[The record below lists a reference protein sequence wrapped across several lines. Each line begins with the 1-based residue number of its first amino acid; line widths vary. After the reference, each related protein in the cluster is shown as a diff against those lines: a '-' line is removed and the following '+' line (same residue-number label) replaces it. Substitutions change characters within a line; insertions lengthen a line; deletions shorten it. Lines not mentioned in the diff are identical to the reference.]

1 MVKAIF
7 TTAIVLVVAAV
18 SIVGM
23 VIIHNDTV
31 FTATINDVAVIA
43 GQPASPEDFI
53 AFYSG
58 RDNITIQFA
67 NENAINWFELG
78 QQEIELTLSYGRHTT
93 GRTARMYI
101 LELIP
106 YTELELSMTSAQL
119 GAANFFNPPPNFAGV
134 LFDMQ
139 INTDLQG
146 IGTSTGQHQIDI
158 VLNGQSFTSVI
169 NVVDTTPP
177 TATIT
182 NQTTAMGEVVSIDQF
197 VSDVHDYSPSVIV
210 RFRNEE
216 TPDFFT
222 AGVQNVYI
230 ELEDYYGNIATYIAT
245 LTVLPN
251 YDPPVL
257 LGVDFFEFVVDGPI
271 RFEGVSAA
279 DTFGRELDFIVD
291 RESID
296 ISTPGVYIV
305 TFRTEDAQGLYAEET
320 ARVYVLS
327 MDPRDIL
334 AHGISILEDILH
346 EEMDS
351 EEVSEAIAAWLEEN
365 VEYSEGFEHFHLYE
379 SVYHVLAHG
388 VGNEEMVEAASELL
402 HTLAR

>member
-7 TTAIVLVVAAV
+7 TTAIVLLVAAV
-18 SIVGM
+18 SIVSM

-31 FTATINDVAVIA
+31 FTATVNDVAVIA
-43 GQPASPEDFI
+43 GQPALAEDFL

-58 RDNITIQFA
+58 RDNITIQFV
-67 NENAINWFELG
+67 NENAINWSEPG
-78 QQEIELTLSYGRHTT
+78 EQAVELTLTYGRHTT
-93 GRTARMYI
+93 DRTARMYI

-106 YTELELSMTSAQL
+106 YTELELSMTAAQL
-119 GAANFFNPPPNFAGV
+119 GAEDFFNPPPNFAGV
-134 LFDMQ
+134 PFDMQ

-146 IGTSTGQHQIDI
+146 IGTSTGQHQVDI

-182 NQTTAMGEVVSIDQF
+182 NQTAAMGEIVAIGRF
-197 VSDVHDYSPSVIV
+197 VTDVYDYSPPVTV

-216 TPDFFT
+216 PPDFFT
-222 AGVQNVYI
+222 PGAQNVYI
-230 ELEDYYGNIATYIAT
+230 ELEDYYGNIATYTAV

-257 LGVDFFEFVVDGPI
+257 LGIDFFEFIVDGSI
-271 RFEGVSAA
+271 RFEGVSAEDA
-279 DTFGRELDFIVD
+279 FGRELDFMVD

-305 TFRTEDAQGLYAEET
+305 TFRTEDSHGLYAEET
-320 ARVYVLS
+320 AWVYVLS
-327 MDPRDIL
+327 RDPNDVR
-334 AHGISILEDILH
+334 AHAASILEDILN

-351 EEVSEAIAAWLEEN
+351 EEVSEAIAAWLEGN
-365 VEYSEGFEHFHLYE
+365 VEYSADFEHFHLYE
-379 SVYHVLAHG
+379 SAYRVLGHR
-388 VGNEEMVEAASELL
+388 VGNAAMIAAASELL